1 MILCIFHALS
11 LFLEEFLETD
21 EASIITKDLKT
32 GQLPP
37 KLQRKSGKH

>member
-11 LFLEEFLETD
+11 LLEEFLETD